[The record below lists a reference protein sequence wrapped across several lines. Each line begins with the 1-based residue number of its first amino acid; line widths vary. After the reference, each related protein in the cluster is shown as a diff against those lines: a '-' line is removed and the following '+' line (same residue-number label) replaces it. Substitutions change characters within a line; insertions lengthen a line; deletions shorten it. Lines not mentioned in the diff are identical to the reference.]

1 MNIILEG
8 IRNTSDNPTSTP
20 ILPRLIDPETDAKI
34 THTLR
39 HFHNLRRTSYLF
51 TWRTILYLSFG
62 LTFGLFVYIC
72 RYMKDLREQTAS
84 SQEQQL
90 DTYISDRCAV
100 PLPSIPSFPSIPSIP
115 YHHSTTATTST
126 TPYINPLVDIYAPI
140 REQRTI
146 RKGEELKQH
155 LGIGMAY
162 QG

>member
-8 IRNTSDNPTSTP
+8 IRNASDTP
-20 ILPRLIDPETDAKI
+20 NSAPLLPKLIDPTTDAKI
-34 THTLR
+34 TCTLN
-39 HFHNLRRTSYLF
+39 HIHNIRRTSYLF

-62 LTFGLFVYIC
+62 LLFGLFVYIC
-72 RYMKDLREQTAS
+72 RYMKDLREQTAT
-84 SQEQQL
+84 SQDQQL
-90 DTYISDRCAV
+90 ESYISDRCAV
-100 PLPSIPSFPSIPSIP
+100 PLPSVPLPSAYYSGTPTPP
-115 YHHSTTATTST
+115 TT

-146 RKGEELKQH
+146 RKGDQLMQH